1 MATAFRFVFTG
12 LRYLPSRTP
21 DGIQLSEVSLFGP
34 DGGQMPILAATNPGG
49 QNINPS
55 QPAGAAVDGLLRTKW
70 FDAAMVTRGQSTL
83 QLQLAAPGTLY
94 AYELWTANDNT
105 KRDPVSWRVEQLEED
120 GAWRELSRV
129 VAFYPPVA
137 RRASYGRL
145 AAVPEQPDSTTPQLL
160 PSTPAPSPPHPS
172 PSPAPSPS
180 PPPPPPTPLPP
191 PPPSPP
197 PPPPP
202 PASPPPSPPPPPKW
216 QWLSPPSPPP
226 PPPASPRDSLA
237 SPSALAASESSA
249 LSTELAAAPSWVGGA
264 LPGWLSGLLYTWC
277 ALQPI
282 NSIVSDSRCTP
293 VSSRLQPHAPTLQPY
308 APRCALLLALL
319 VTAATLA
326 AGRYYLRLYRVTI
339 TAALL
344 LLLSAAEGYTDVA
357 VAVSVARV
365 RGQGQG

>member
-21 DGIQLSEVSLFGP
+21 DGIQLSEVTLFGP
-34 DGGQMPILAATNPGG
+34 DGGQLPILAATNPGG

-83 QLQLAAPGTLY
+83 QLLLSAPSTLY

-105 KRDPVSWRVEQLEED
+105 KRDPVSWRLERLED

-129 VAFYPPVA
+129 VAFHPPVA

-145 AAVPEQPDSTTPQLL
+145 AAVPEQPGSTTPQLL

-172 PSPAPSPS
+172 PSPAP
-180 PPPPPPTPLPP
+180 PPPPTPLSP

-197 PPPPP
+197 SPLPP
-202 PASPPPSPPPPPKW
+202 PASPPPTPPPPPKW
-216 QWLSPPSPPP
+216 QWHSPPN
-226 PPPASPRDSLA
+226 PASPRDSLA
-237 SPSALAASESSA
+237 SPSSTDPALAASESAA
-249 LSTELAAAPSWVGGA
+249 LTTGLAAAPSWVGGA

-282 NSIVSDSRCTP
+282 LLQYRARAATRCHRGCNPTHPRCNPMPPGARCCSRC
-293 VSSRLQPHAPTLQPY
+293 SSRPPPSPPAARTS
-308 APRCALLLALL
+308 ASTALLLP
-319 VTAATLA
+319 
-326 AGRYYLRLYRVTI
+326 RPSSFYSPQR
-339 TAALL
+339 
-344 LLLSAAEGYTDVA
+344 
-357 VAVSVARV
+357 
-365 RGQGQG
+365 RGTPTSRWR